1 LVILF
6 QNRKIYRADFFRIPE
21 FRRVEGESMRYF
33 KNLLSNLRN
42 GRLALHPILL
52 AATFC
57 VAKISW
63 PYLIGP
69 TGDDGLGGTIF
80 GNFIFWDFAAC
91 ACFIALGAHLVY
103 VAGRGSKNSQS
114 SSCENSGYE
123 GAIQPRGLRYL
134 AVLRAILCTLCI
146 IACVAG
152 YLSADIDHQKLGVLN
167 WFFPT
172 ALASSFIY
180 LVAIRIVTTDS
191 EIINLGAAFAASYAA
206 ACYAVW
212 IGFVIGYRY
221 TTYIVPFIFWKGLEI
236 IFLLIWA
243 FYFKR
248 TYKKRLAEEMREQI

>member
-1 LVILF
+1 M
-6 QNRKIYRADFFRIPE
+6 
-21 FRRVEGESMRYF
+21 GYF
-33 KNLLSNLRN
+33 KNLLSDLRS

-57 VAKISW
+57 IVKISW

-69 TGDDGLGGTIF
+69 TGDDGSGGTIF
-80 GNFIFWDFAAC
+80 GNFIFWDLAAC

-114 SSCENSGYE
+114 SSCENSDYE
-123 GAIQPRGLRYL
+123 GAIQPRELRYL

-172 ALASSFIY
+172 ALVSVLIY
-180 LVAIRIVTTDS
+180 LIAIWIVTTGS
-191 EIINLGAAFAASYAA
+191 EVLIWSIIFVISHVAAY
-206 ACYAVW
+206 YAVW
-212 IGFVIGYRY
+212 IGFFTIPGEYSGFV
-221 TTYIVPFIFWKGLEI
+221 FWKGLEI
-236 IFLLIWA
+236 IFPLIWA
-243 FYFKR
+243 FHFKR
-248 TYKKRLAEEMREQI
+248 TYKKRLAEEMHEA